1 MLRPLLVLVG
11 HDLRQHL
18 RDRSMLLFALVIPF
32 SLAFVFSLAFAGIED
47 LELDPVTVAVS
58 APEGDEAAAAVVE
71 VLRALPEEDLSV
83 TVQTA
88 APDELEGLVDS
99 GAVELSLELPEGFGA
114 MLAGGTQGRAGVV
127 LELGPE
133 AGLSGDVVADLVR
146 STVQRMEQDAAAV
159 AAAAETM
166 GDQAP
171 AGEEPAG
178 EAGPPQDQA
187 SSGPAEQGLEELAA
201 QLSQLRPEVSWT
213 SNELDG
219 ESLSM
224 TAAIVAGQAGM
235 FLFFTVGFAVLTLLT
250 QREWG
255 TLARLRTMPM
265 PRWLVPAATAIGA
278 VLLGVASTSTLLLA
292 GGFLLDGVDFGS
304 WWLVLPLVVAVVVA
318 ATSVMFIILKV
329 SRTSEQA
336 SLATAVVAI
345 SLGVGGGTFFPI
357 PATGWLGQLLQ
368 LNPVAAL
375 VRGLG
380 ITAGGGG
387 GAQLAPVLLAL
398 LVFTAG
404 VLVIARVL
412 PGRKDAL

>member
-1 MLRPLLVLVG
+1 MLRALLVLVG

-47 LELDPVTVAVS
+47 VELDPVTVAVS
-58 APEGDEAAAAVVE
+58 APEGDEAAAAVVG
-71 VLRALPEEDLSV
+71 VLQALPEEDLAV
-83 TVQTA
+83 TVQSA
-88 APDELEGLVDS
+88 APDELEGLVGS
-99 GAVELSLELPEGFGA
+99 GAVELSLEVPEGFGA
-114 MLAGGTQGRAGVV
+114 MLAGGAQGQAGVV
-127 LELGPE
+127 LRLGPE

-146 STVQRMEQDAAAV
+146 STVQRMDQDAAAV
-159 AAAAETM
+159 AAVAETM
-166 GDQAP
+166 GDEAP
-171 AGEEPAG
+171 AGG
-178 EAGPPQDQA
+178 
-187 SSGPAEQGLEELAA
+187 GLEELAA

-213 SNELDG
+213 TSELDG

-224 TAAIVAGQAGM
+224 TAGIVAGQAGM

-278 VLLGVASTSTLLLA
+278 VLLGVVSTSTLLLA
-292 GGFLLDGVDFGS
+292 GTFLLDGVDFGS

-375 VRGLG
+375 GRGLG

-387 GAQLAPVLLAL
+387 GAELAPVLLAL

-404 VLVIARVL
+404 VLIIARVL
-412 PGRKDAL
+412 PSRKDAL